1 MTKLKVRPEVA
12 ARADY
17 EADFFAW
24 TKEQAQL
31 LRARGTLGLDWDNLA
46 EEIDLMGRRDRRK
59 LESRLRRILHHLLK
73 WQAQPGLRGP
83 SWQRT
88 LREQRRQAEKLLKE
102 SPSLRPQLAE
112 LIEAA
117 YPDALTDALDE
128 TGLRPPAFPTACP
141 FTTEQILDP
150 DFLPEDES

>member
-1 MTKLKVRPEVA
+1 MTKLKVRPEAA

-17 EADFFAW
+17 ETDFFAW
-24 TKEQAQL
+24 TQEQAQL
-31 LRARGTLGLDWDNLA
+31 LRTRATPGLDWDNLA
-46 EEIDLMGRRDRRK
+46 EEIDSMGRRDRRK
-59 LESRLRRILHHLLK
+59 LESRFRRILHHLLK

-102 SPSLRPQLAE
+102 SPSLRPQIAE
-112 LIEAA
+112 LIDAA

-128 TGLRPPAFPTACP
+128 TGLRPQAFPISCP
-141 FTTEQILDP
+141 FTAEQILDLGY
-150 DFLPEDES
+150 LPEDDG